1 MTKVRFN
8 FIRFVAVIFLSLF
21 LSLDLIAQYAYIG
34 RVSDLL
40 TDDPV
45 SNVLIY
51 NKQFQTTSVTEKDG
65 VFILDYNNSRK
76 ENKYQIL
83 FNVFFA
89 PADENVSLRLFSVDG
104 KSILQTGY
112 LGKGGKFLFP
122 ALKPGVY
129 ILAVESENKSET
141 IKIFSNG
148 NELSY
153 YQNQLKKTENNQS
166 DRDTLVFSKEG
177 YYGVEIAVPRSDT
190 IIHIKLLQKSEND
203 INFLN
208 GLPEYKAFNLL
219 QSSPFVT
226 NHGEVE
232 SVKFIYNRNN
242 GKIYFMN
249 SKRYEF
255 HYDFAV
261 KFLAYNKGI
270 YHFNMVQYSAS
281 KERYLFPGSL
291 NYYKAPGI
299 YVLRF
304 YPGDEMGCAEINEI
318 LETLYTTTY
327 LKNKI
332 YLFPNNSS
340 WEKCSGTPIITADE
354 LYEGQNYQ
362 ALNLT
367 KGFGYLRKVELG
379 DMGNTYLGKHEI
391 IVLNGIPNDVSVV
404 AGIITTEFQTPL
416 SHINILSHNRGTPNM
431 ALRDGWTNPK
441 LDSLMGELVYL
452 EVLSDSFVIRKATRI
467 EAQNYWDLTEP
478 KNPVVLEKDDNTQGL
493 VDLSKVNYSS
503 VNLIGGK
510 AANFAELLKIKNPS
524 IPTPENAFAIPFF
537 YYSQHIKNN
546 GIEPFLNQIL
556 ADENFK
562 TNLEYRQEKL
572 KELQKK
578 ILDAPIN
585 QELVEMVWS
594 EIDNFKTFEAF
605 RFRSSTNAEDLE
617 FFSGAGLYD
626 SFSAKKKDET
636 KTIEMAIK
644 KVWAS
649 LWNIRAF
656 DEREYY
662 KIDQLSAAMGILVH
676 RSFPGEEANGVVIT
690 KNLYNINPGFIVNVQ
705 FQEHSIVFPE
715 PGILHDQIILFTYS
729 LNPGHNFT
737 LEYLSHSNIPELNGK
752 NVLTDEE
759 LYSLGEYCMQIK
771 KHFFYNVPNSCKCLF
786 DDFGL
791 DIEFKIDEID
801 GHRKLY
807 IKQARIYN

>member
-1 MTKVRFN
+1 MNKVRSN
-8 FIRFVAVIFLSLF
+8 FIRIVTVIFLSLI
-21 LSLDLIAQYAYIG
+21 LSLELIAQYAYIG
-34 RVSDLL
+34 RVSNLL
-40 TDDPV
+40 TGNPV
-45 SNVLIY
+45 SNVMIY
-51 NKQFQTTSVTEKDG
+51 NKHFETTSITEKDG
-65 VFILDYNNSRK
+65 VFVLDYNNSRK

-89 PADENVSLRLFSVDG
+89 PADENVSLQLFSVDG
-104 KSILQTGY
+104 KRILQTGY
-112 LGKGGKFLFP
+112 LGKGGRYLFP
-122 ALKPGVY
+122 ALNPGVY
-129 ILAVESENKSET
+129 ILTVESEIKSDA
-141 IKIFSNG
+141 IKIFSDG

-153 YQNQLKKTENNQS
+153 YQNHQVKTENNQTG
-166 DRDTLVFSKEG
+166 RDTLVFSKEG
-177 YYGVEIAVPRSDT
+177 YYGVEIAVPRTDT
-190 IIHIKLLQKSEND
+190 IIHIQLLQESEND
-203 INFLN
+203 LNFLN
-208 GLPEYKAFNLL
+208 GLPEYKAFDLL

-242 GKIYFMN
+242 RQIYYMN

-261 KFLAYNKGI
+261 KFLSYNKGL

-291 NYYKAPGI
+291 NYYKALGI

-304 YPGDEMGCAEINEI
+304 YPGDEMGCAQINEI
-318 LETLYTTTY
+318 LETLYASSY
-327 LKNKI
+327 LKNKV
-332 YLFPNNSS
+332 YLYPNNSS
-340 WEKCSGTPIITADE
+340 WENCSGIPIITADE

-367 KGFGYLRKVELG
+367 KGFGYLRKVEI
-379 DMGNTYLGKHEI
+379 DEMGNTYLGKHDI

-441 LDSLMGELVYL
+441 LDSLFGQLVYL
-452 EVLSDSFVIRKATRI
+452 EVLSDSFIIRKATQI

-478 KNPVVLEKDDNTQGL
+478 KNPVVLEKDENTQGL
-493 VDLSKVNYSS
+493 VDLTKANHTS

-510 AANFAELLKIKNPS
+510 AANFAELLKIKNPQ
-524 IPTPENAFAIPFF
+524 IPTPENSFAIPFF

-546 GIEPFLNQIL
+546 QIEPFINQIL
-556 ADENFK
+556 VDENFK

-572 KELQKK
+572 KELQEK
-578 ILDAPIN
+578 ILNAPIN
-585 QELVEMVWS
+585 QELVDMVS
-594 EIDNFKTFEAF
+594 AKINDFKTFEAF

-626 SFSAKKKDET
+626 SFSAKKNDET

-656 DEREYY
+656 DEHEYY
-662 KIDQLSAAMGILVH
+662 KIDQLSAVMGILVH

-705 FQEHSIVFPE
+705 FQEHSIVIPE

-729 LNPGHNFT
+729 LNPKHNFT
-737 LEYLSHSNIPELNGK
+737 IEYLSHSNIPELNGK

-759 LYSLGEYCMQIK
+759 LYGLGEFCMQIK
-771 KHFFYNVPNSCKCLF
+771 KHFFYNVPHSCKCLF

-791 DIEFKIDEID
+791 DIEFKIDEV
-801 GHRKLY
+801 GGRRKLY

>member
-8 FIRFVAVIFLSLF
+8 FIRVVVVIILSLVV
-21 LSLDLIAQYAYIG
+21 SLDLIAQYSYIG

-40 TDDPV
+40 TGIPV
-45 SNVLIY
+45 GKVMIY
-51 NKQFQTTSVTEKDG
+51 NKHFQTTSITEKDG

-76 ENKYQIL
+76 ENRYQIL

-89 PADENVSLRLFSVDG
+89 PADENVSLQLFSVDG
-104 KSILQTGY
+104 KRILQTGY
-112 LGKGGKFLFP
+112 LGKGGKYLFP
-122 ALKPGVY
+122 ALKQGVY
-129 ILAVESENKSET
+129 ILAVESENQSDA

-153 YQNQLKKTENNQS
+153 YQNQQVKTKYDQTG
-166 DRDTLVFSKEG
+166 RDTLVFSKDG
-177 YYGVEIAVPRSDT
+177 YYGVEIAVPRADT
-190 IIHIKLLQKSEND
+190 TIHIKLLKETEND
-203 INFLN
+203 LNYLN

-261 KFLAYNKGI
+261 KFLSYNKGL

-281 KERYLFPGSL
+281 KERFLFPGSL
-291 NYYKAPGI
+291 NYYKATGI

-304 YPGDEMGCAEINEI
+304 YPGDEMGCAQINEI
-318 LETLYTTTY
+318 LETLYATTY
-327 LKNKI
+327 LKNKV
-332 YLFPNNSS
+332 YLFPNNSN
-340 WEKCSGTPIITADE
+340 WENCSGIPVITADE

-367 KGFGYLRKVELG
+367 KGFGYLRKVEIG
-379 DMGNTYLGKHEI
+379 EMGKTYLGKHDI

-404 AGIITTEFQTPL
+404 SGIITTEFQTPL
-416 SHINILSHNRGTPNM
+416 SHLNILSHNRGTPNM

-441 LDSLMGELVYL
+441 LDSLVGELVYL
-452 EVLSDSFVIRKATRI
+452 EVLSDSFIIRKATQI

-478 KNPVVLEKDDNTQGL
+478 KNPVVLEKDENTQGL
-493 VDLSKVNYSS
+493 VDLTKVNYSS
-503 VNLIGGK
+503 VKLIGGK

-524 IPTPENAFAIPFF
+524 IPTPENAFAIPFY
-537 YYSQHIKNN
+537 YYSRHIKNN
-546 GIEPFLNQIL
+546 GIEAFITQIL

-562 TNLEYRQEKL
+562 TNQEYRQEKL
-572 KELQKK
+572 NELQEK
-578 ILDAPIN
+578 ILDAPIS
-585 QELVEMVWS
+585 QDLVEMVRS
-594 EIDNFKTFEAF
+594 KIDDFKTFEAF

-626 SFSAKKKDET
+626 SFSAKKNDET
-636 KTIEMAIK
+636 KTIETAIK

-676 RSFPGEEANGVVIT
+676 RSFPAEEANGVVIT
-690 KNLYNINPGFIVNVQ
+690 KNLYNVNPGFIVNVQ
-705 FQEHSIVFPE
+705 FKENSIVFPD
-715 PGILHDQIILFTYS
+715 PGIIHDQIILFAYS
-729 LNPGHNFT
+729 LNERNNFT
-737 LEYLSHSNIPELNGK
+737 IEYLSHSNIAELNGK

-759 LYSLGEYCMQIK
+759 LYALGDYCMQIK
-771 KHFFYNVPNSCKCLF
+771 KHFFYNIPNSCKCLF
-786 DDFGL
+786 DDFAL
-791 DIEFKIDEID
+791 DIEFKIDEV
-801 GHRKLY
+801 GGRRNLY